1 MTANPEGRQG
11 DIVSPPSV
19 LAPETAL
26 GSRPRVALP
35 SAQVMV
41 ILRWASLL
49 CKKRVSVGARG
60 GSSGGLR
67 EPASELS

>member
-1 MTANPEGRQG
+1 MTANPEERRG

-26 GSRPRVALP
+26 GSRPRVALS

-41 ILRWASLL
+41 ILRCASLL
-49 CKKRVSVGARG
+49 CKELARVGA
-60 GSSGGLR
+60 
-67 EPASELS
+67 